1 MQIYLSTKLRA
12 PMWYINC
19 KIYIWCRI
27 KRSECTNK
35 TAYADVSSE
44 IVSCWYHAQVG
55 FVYPWNL
62 RKSDERS
69 TIFLALHFSV
79 RIDPSSHPLGVP
91 ITYLPLFSQFSIHWL
106 FSLRF
111 VCSAFSAI
119 CHFPLLPSACTPTR
133 RVSRDRRQS
142 LDDFSI
148 FVRCIAMHEVARAS
162 EATWD
167 YEMPKSPRLTRVAS
181 AGKREATSWDS
192 LATKRRISN
201 YDLLLLASSSR
212 APSSAFTCTNNVS
225 LKFLRF
231 LSVRFA
237 SRMFLHK
244 Y

>member
-35 TAYADVSSE
+35 TACVNVSSE
-44 IVSCWYHAQVG
+44 IVLISCSSWVCLSLEFAQVG
-55 FVYPWNL
+55 
-62 RKSDERS
+62 RKEHDLPCLAFQCTDRS
-69 TIFLALHFSV
+69 IISSSRRPYYVFTSLLSILYTLTIFPAFCLLCIL
-79 RIDPSSHPLGVP
+79 RYMP
-91 ITYLPLFSQFSIHWL
+91 
-106 FSLRF
+106 FSLITFRMCADAARF
-111 VCSAFSAI
+111 AR
-119 CHFPLLPSACTPTR
+119 PS
-133 RVSRDRRQS
+133 
-142 LDDFSI
+142 LDFSI
-148 FVRCIAMHEVARAS
+148 FVLCITMHEAS
-162 EATWD
+162 SCKQDDLGLRNAKISST
-167 YEMPKSPRLTRVAS
+167 YTRRF
-181 AGKREATSWDS
+181 GRKREATSWDS

-201 YDLLLLASSSR
+201 YDLLLLASSFAR
-212 APSSAFTCTNNVS
+212 ARQSAFICTNNVS